1 MKTNMIFNDLQN
13 IIKLFY
19 TTWHIYNM
27 CACYSHSLSFKTI
40 RRNALWSN
48 HQRNRR
54 ELRVRGQA
62 IFVVVCLPRVL
73 YASWIRDVMRRVG
86 EI

>member
-1 MKTNMIFNDLQN
+1 MEEETFKKYEHNVVARSFAIKTD
-13 IIKLFY
+13 
-19 TTWHIYNM
+19 
-27 CACYSHSLSFKTI
+27 ACSHSLSFKTI
-40 RRNALWSN
+40 HRDALWSN

-54 ELRVRGQA
+54 KLRVRGQT

-73 YASWIRDVMRRVG
+73 YASRIRDVMRRVG